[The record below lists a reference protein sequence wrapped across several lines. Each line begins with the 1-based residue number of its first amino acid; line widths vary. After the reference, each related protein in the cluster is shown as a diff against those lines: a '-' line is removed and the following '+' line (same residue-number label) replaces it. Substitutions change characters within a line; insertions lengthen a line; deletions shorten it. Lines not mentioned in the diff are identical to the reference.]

1 MKTKRILGLD
11 LGTSSIGWALV
22 DEAEVGEK
30 SSVVKL
36 GVRIIQ
42 YDTFTNG
49 EGQEINGNPDDY
61 FSAGKTVTPN
71 AARTKSRSMRRN
83 LQRYKLRRKMLIETL
98 KKYNIINDSTLINES
113 GPASTYSTLSL
124 RAKAAV
130 EEIGLEDLA
139 RVLVNIN
146 KKRGYKSS
154 RKAGSSEDGNLIDGM
169 SIARKLYDEGITPG
183 QYVYGILRSG
193 KYFIPDF
200 YRSDLEE
207 EFDRVWKKQS
217 EFYPELLTDDLRES
231 LRGKNKSQTWAICQ
245 KPFNIVGVKRNQKG
259 RELVTDNYRLRSVAI
274 DSKIS
279 LEKLAIVLQE
289 INGQIKNSSGYLGGI
304 SDRSKF
310 LHFNNLTVGQW
321 QMKQLDANR
330 HFSLK
335 NQTFFRQDYLDEFE
349 RIWSVQSAYHPELTP
364 ELKKILRDIVIFYQR
379 PLRSQKGLVGIC

>member
-49 EGQEINGNPDDY
+49 EGQEINGNPADY

-130 EEIGLEDLA
+130 EEISLEDLA

-154 RKAGSSEDGNLIDGM
+154 RKAGSSEDGNLVDGM
-169 SIARKLYDEGITPG
+169 SIARKLYDKGITPG

-330 HFSLK
+330 HFSL
-335 NQTFFRQDYLDEFE
+335 
-349 RIWSVQSAYHPELTP
+349 
-364 ELKKILRDIVIFYQR
+364 
-379 PLRSQKGLVGIC
+379 